1 MDFHPYEA
9 LDSNQGQNKVWESV
23 KNAFKEDE
31 GVAYYRYPIF
41 HKSGR
46 LMREPD
52 IVLLHREYGLWV
64 FECKG
69 CHISNIKSIQ
79 GHEWLMNNWHSEYE
93 TPVSQAED
101 QMFAIFNRFNQS
113 GETRNKVNCH
123 FRVALPFINSNE
135 WLNSSFSVLPTTEG
149 VVLIQEQLTPK
160 ALRNYIEENSKK
172 CKLSDDDWKLVTGVL
187 GGTLPTKE
195 PRSIPT
201 GTEPENPIRVIHHM
215 ESQLKMLDAT
225 QQKIAF
231 ELPEG
236 AQRLRGLAGTGKTV
250 LLAKRIAKMH
260 IKHPE
265 WTIGYVFF
273 TRSLYDQILELI
285 TLYHQEM
292 HPDNIEPDWT
302 KLKVLHAWGAREQQ
316 GFYKDLAQ
324 KSGVRS
330 KTVNDV
336 KNEIGSTSP
345 SESFEYINLSLVKDL
360 IIEQKELLAHLINA
374 ETIINIS
381 NEKINESKN
390 LIQQFLINLT
400 TSGNKIVPEIYDAL
414 IIDEGQDLPPIFYQ
428 LAYQSLKE
436 PKRLYWAYDE
446 AQGIG
451 SLVVPEAEKIFG
463 RKSDGSLVINLS
475 GSYSGGI
482 KKGHRMKT
490 CYRTPRNLL
499 MTAHALNMGLFREGG
514 ALQGFTNKEQWKA
527 IGYEV
532 VAGSFNAVGKPVT
545 ITRSDEFSPHPIDRP
560 DFSLQS
566 ALGDNFTINSFV
578 LEDEEIAWIVN
589 RITNDIKLGFN
600 PCDIIVTA
608 LGGDYEKDYF
618 NKLKSALS
626 QQGIKGYIAGV
637 DGNRSIFQIA
647 GHVTISNI
655 FRAKGNEAWKVY
667 ASRFHYATLPS
678 DWKQETELHKRN
690 EAFVALTRSR
700 VWCHVTGLDN
710 PIFVELDKAIAQYN
724 QDKCFTFPAFNQ
736 TTLKRLL
743 EESEETLPLVP

>member
-1 MDFHPYEA
+1 MDFYPYEP
-9 LDSNQGQNKVWESV
+9 LDHNQGQHKVWNWLKE
-23 KNAFKEDE
+23 AFKDDQ

-52 IVLLHREYGLWV
+52 ILLLHREYGLWV

-69 CHISNIKSIQ
+69 FHFSNIQEIQ
-79 GHEWLMNNWHSEYE
+79 GHQWSMNNWHSEYE
-93 TPVSQAED
+93 TPVAQAED
-101 QMFAIFNRFNQS
+101 QMFAIQNRLNQS
-113 GETRNKVNCH
+113 RETRNKVNCN

-135 WLNSSFSVLPTTEG
+135 WLNSSFATLPSTEG
-149 VVLIQEQLTPK
+149 VVLIKEQLTSK
-160 ALRNYIEENSKK
+160 VLRHYIEENSQR
-172 CKLSDDDWKLVTGVL
+172 CTLSDDDWQLVTGVL
-187 GGTLPTKE
+187 GGTLPTKQ

-201 GTEPENPIRVIHHM
+201 GTDSINPIRVIHHM
-215 ESQLKMLDAT
+215 ESQLKILDAT

-231 ELPEG
+231 ELPDG

-250 LLAKRIAKMH
+250 LLAKKIAKMH
-260 IKHPE
+260 IKYSE
-265 WTIGYVFF
+265 WTIGYIFF

-285 TLYHQEM
+285 TLYHKEM
-292 HPDNIEPDWT
+292 HPDNIEPNWT

-316 GFYKDLAQ
+316 GFYRDLAQ

-330 KTVNDV
+330 KSLNDV

-345 SESFEYINLSLVKDL
+345 SESFEYICNCL
-360 IIEQKELLAHLINA
+360 QKETDYI
-374 ETIINIS
+374 
-381 NEKINESKN
+381 
-390 LIQQFLINLT
+390 
-400 TSGNKIVPEIYDAL
+400 PEIYDAL

-463 RKSDGSLVINLS
+463 RNPDGSLVINLS

-482 KKGHRMKT
+482 QKGHRMRT

-514 ALQGFTNKEQWKA
+514 VLQGVTNQAQWKM
-527 IGYEV
+527 IGYDV
-532 VAGSFNAVGKPVT
+532 VAGNFNAVGKPVT
-545 ITRSDEFSPHPIDRP
+545 ITRPDEFSPHPIDRS
-560 DFSLQS
+560 DFFLQS
-566 ALGDNFTINSFV
+566 ALGDNFTINNFGS
-578 LEDEEIAWIVN
+578 EDEEITWIVD
-589 RITNDIKLGFN
+589 RIANDIKLGFD

-608 LGGDYEKDYF
+608 LGGDYEQNYF
-618 NKLKSALS
+618 KKLKSALS
-626 QQGIKGYIAGV
+626 EKGIKGYIAGV
-637 DGNRSIFQIA
+637 DGNPSIFQMA
-647 GHVTISNI
+647 GYVTISNI

-710 PIFVELDKAIAQYN
+710 PIFTELKTALSQYN
-724 QDKCFTFPAFNQ
+724 KDKCFTFPAFNQ
-736 TTLKRLL
+736 KTLKRLL
-743 EESEETLPLVP
+743 EESEETLSLVA

>member
-1 MDFHPYEA
+1 MKINLKSITKMEFYPYEP
-9 LDSNQGQNKVWESV
+9 LDNNQGQHKVWESI
-23 KNAFKEDE
+23 KKAFKDDQ

-52 IVLLHREYGLWV
+52 IVLLLREYGLWI

-69 CHISNIKSIQ
+69 YRINNIQEIQ
-79 GHEWLMNNWHSEYE
+79 GHQWSMNNWHNEYE
-93 TPVSQAED
+93 TPVAQSED
-101 QMFAIFNRFNQS
+101 QMFAIHNRLNQS
-113 GETRNKVNCH
+113 RETRNKVNCN
-123 FRVALPFINSNE
+123 FRVALPFITEEE
-135 WLNSSFSVLPTTEG
+135 WENSSFATLPSTEG
-149 VVLIQEQLTPK
+149 VVLIKEQLTPI
-160 ALRNYIEENSKK
+160 ALRNYIDEHSQK
-172 CKLSDDDWKLVTGVL
+172 CKLNDDDWQLVTGVL
-187 GGTLPTKE
+187 GGTLPTKQ

-201 GTEPENPIRVIHHM
+201 GTDPENPVRIIHHM
-215 ESQLKMLDAT
+215 ESQLKILDKT

-231 ELPEG
+231 ELPDG

-250 LLAKRIAKMH
+250 LLAKKIAKMH
-260 IKHPE
+260 IKYPD

-292 HPDNIEPDWT
+292 HPDNIEPNWT
-302 KLKVLHAWGAREQQ
+302 KLRVLHAWGAREQQ

-324 KSGVRS
+324 KSGIRS
-330 KTVNDV
+330 KSLNDV
-336 KNEIGSTSP
+336 KQEIGNVSP
-345 SESFEYINLSLVKDL
+345 SESFEYICNCLQNDA
-360 IIEQKELLAHLINA
+360 IYI
-374 ETIINIS
+374 
-381 NEKINESKN
+381 
-390 LIQQFLINLT
+390 
-400 TSGNKIVPEIYDAL
+400 PEIYDAL

-428 LAYQSLKE
+428 LVYQSLRE

-451 SLVVPEAEKIFG
+451 SLIIPEAEKIFG
-463 RKSDGSLVINLS
+463 RNSDGSLVVNLS
-475 GSYSGGI
+475 GNYTGGI
-482 KKGHRMKT
+482 QKSHRMKT

-499 MTAHALNMGLFREGG
+499 MTAHAINMGLFREGG
-514 ALQGFTNKEQWKA
+514 ALQGVTRKDQWEA

-532 VAGSFNAVGKPVT
+532 IAGSFNAVGKPVT
-545 ITRSDEFSPHPIDRP
+545 ITRPDEFSPHPIDSS
-560 DFSLQS
+560 DFPLHS
-566 ALGDNFTINSFV
+566 ALGDNFTVNKFSS
-578 LEDEEIAWIVN
+578 EDEEITWIAYRV
-589 RITNDIKLGFN
+589 TNDLKLGFD

-608 LGGDYEKDYF
+608 LGGDYEKGYF
-618 NKLKSALS
+618 NKLKLALS
-626 QQGIKGYIAGV
+626 QQGIKAYIAGV
-637 DGNRSIFQIA
+637 DGNPSVFQIA

-710 PIFVELDKAIAQYN
+710 PIFPELENAIAEYQK
-724 QDKCFTFPAFNQ
+724 DKCFTFPAFNK
-736 TTLKRLL
+736 TSLKRLL
-743 EESEETLPLVP
+743 EESEETLPLVA